1 MQNNRLIIL
10 FATAAVALCVCTSPA
25 RADEPAP
32 AGQSADNSAAKLITP
47 EAQKSIDRGL
57 AVLASRQHDDGSFG
71 SGNFRGNVAVTAL
84 AGMAMMSSGSTPGR
98 GPYGAQISKCI
109 DYLASCSQ
117 KSGLIVA
124 PGATSRGPMY
134 GHGFAT
140 LFLAECHGMTARPE
154 LREKLVA
161 AVKLIVN
168 TQNNEGGWR
177 YQPVRAD
184 ADISV
189 TICQIM
195 ALRAARNAGVHV
207 PKETV
212 DRCIQYVK
220 RSQNPDGGFMY
231 MLSQGGESLFP
242 RSAAGIVALQSAGIY
257 EGPEI
262 SKGIEYL
269 MKFLP
274 KKGESGQMGYYFYG
288 QYYAVQAMWHAGG
301 PSWPTWYNGRP
312 RRLDLAPRPRRQL
325 AGSLLQRLR
334 HRHGLHRPANAQW
347 NLAHFS
353 KIAIISTFYPQIIYD
368 PH

>member
-1 MQNNRLIIL
+1 M
-10 FATAAVALCVCTSPA
+10 
-25 RADEPAP
+25 
-32 AGQSADNSAAKLITP
+32 ITP
-47 EAQKSIDRGL
+47 ETEKSVQRGL

-84 AGMAMMSSGSTPGR
+84 AGMAMMSGGSTPDR
-98 GPYGAQISKCI
+98 GPYGAQITKCI
-109 DYLASCSQ
+109 DYLLSCSQ

-140 LFLAECHGMTARPE
+140 LFIAECHGMSARAE

-177 YQPVRAD
+177 YQPVRAG

-242 RSAAGIVALQSAGIY
+242 RSAAGVVALYSAGIY

-262 SKGIEYL
+262 TKGIDYL

-274 KKGESGQMGYYFYG
+274 KKGTAPQAGYYYYG

-301 PSWPTWYNGRP
+301 QSWQKWYPAARDDMISRQGR
-312 RRLDLAPRPRRQL
+312 D
-325 AGSLLQRLR
+325 GSWQSPFSSDYGTAMACIVLQM
-334 HRHGLHRPANAQW
+334 PNAALPIFQR
-347 NLAHFS
+347 
-353 KIAIISTFYPQIIYD
+353 
-368 PH
+368 